1 MKLVIIIITRNVF
14 SYQNLNKHNGTDCK
28 FDCFFFFVFL
38 CVFFNNHLGFHLII
52 EIFLMLNNNDGNVQS
67 YFKKKFEIKWFNKIC
82 CLPLQTVWIQIRT
95 DILAGLTCHFNPIKC
110 RS

>member
-14 SYQNLNKHNGTDCK
+14 SYQNLNKLNGTDSK

-52 EIFLMLNNNDGNVQS
+52 EIFFDA
-67 YFKKKFEIKWFNKIC
+67 E
-82 CLPLQTVWIQIRT
+82 
-95 DILAGLTCHFNPIKC
+95 
-110 RS
+110 